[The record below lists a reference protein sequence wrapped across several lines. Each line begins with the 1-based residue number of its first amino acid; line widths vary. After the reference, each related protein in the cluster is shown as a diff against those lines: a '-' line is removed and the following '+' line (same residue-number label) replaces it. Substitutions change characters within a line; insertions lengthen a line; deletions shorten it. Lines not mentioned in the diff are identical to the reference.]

1 MTRINTNVSSLVG
14 RNNLSRANEGLNTA
28 LTRLSTGLRINTGAD
43 DPAGLIASEKLRSDI
58 TSIEA
63 AIGNTERANQV
74 IATADSALS
83 EVSSL
88 LNDIRGLVTE
98 SANSGALSEDQLN
111 ANQLQIDS
119 SLEAINRIAQ
129 TTTFQGNNLLD
140 GSLDFTTTAGTNFAQ
155 ISDLNID
162 QANLGSTGSVSLAV
176 SVDTAATQAQVDVT
190 NIPAA
195 STAAQAVIDVDVT
208 TAQEISGV
216 KTFNLGSEIGV
227 VTLTDDTGDTG
238 SVEAITDIDIV
249 DASSGTGVAVSGSTL
264 TITADL
270 TGGTDITTILGFFD
284 TAQATT
290 GIDASFANAGG
301 TSVGTTS
308 AGTGITGTVTTASQA
323 AISSGTD
330 GFTLTTVGN
339 TATYN
344 DTSIN
349 FIDAGGSAT
358 DTVTAA
364 YNSTTDAIDVT
375 ISGDV
380 TVTAISD
387 AITAITDNGSA
398 VFTSSVDSGVASTIV
413 SEGDTTLDATATD
426 STSGDNGGG
435 LTEDLVFELSGA
447 TGSEVFNV
455 QSGTTIDEL
464 VSQINLVSDATGV
477 EATANST
484 TLELTSTAYGSDAF
498 VDVRVISEGS
508 GTTPSGE
515 FTTAVGANQRNVGA
529 DIIATI
535 NGTQA
540 NGDGNSLSINTA
552 TLDLNLSLTAG
563 FTGNVAFDITGGG
576 ALFQLGPDVVS
587 NQQARL
593 GITSVNTA
601 RLGSESGGLYQL
613 QSGGTSD
620 LATDP
625 TTAASIVNE
634 AIDQITSLRGRLGAF
649 QATTLDSNR
658 SALNSTL
665 TNLSEAESLIRDADF
680 AAETANLTRS
690 QILVQSGT
698 QVLAIAN
705 QNPQNV
711 LALLG

>member
-14 RNNLSRANEGLNTA
+14 RNNLARANEGLNTS

-43 DPAGLIASEKLRSDI
+43 DPAGLIASERLRSDI

-74 IATADSALS
+74 IATADSALA

-98 SANSGALSEDQLN
+98 SANSGALSQDQLD

-155 ISDLNID
+155 ISDLSID
-162 QANLGSTGSVSLAV
+162 QANLGATGSVSLAV

-195 STAAQAVIDVDVT
+195 STAAQAVIDVDIT
-208 TAQEISGV
+208 DAAGIAATGTATVAGETFNISG
-216 KTFNLGSEIGV
+216 
-227 VTLTDDTGDTG
+227 D
-238 SVEAITDIDIV
+238 
-249 DASSGTGVAVSGSTL
+249 
-264 TITADL
+264 
-270 TGGTDITTILGFFD
+270 
-284 TAQATT
+284 
-290 GIDASFANAGG
+290 
-301 TSVGTTS
+301 SVGTAANAITS
-308 AGTGITGTVTTASQA
+308 ITIQQGTAGTSFAGGVLTVSTDISGGDDDITAVIAAINAGTDFNATIGSANGGTTVTASTGNAASASGGQA

-364 YNSTTDAIDVT
+364 YNSTTDAVDVT

-398 VFTSSVDSGVASTIV
+398 VFTSSVDSAVASTVV

-435 LTEDLVFELSGA
+435 LTEDLVFELSGD

-477 EATANST
+477 EATANGT

-508 GTTPSGE
+508 GLTPAGE
-515 FTTAVGANQRNVGA
+515 FTTAVGANERNIGA
-529 DIIATI
+529 DIVATI

-540 NGDGNSLSINTA
+540 NGSGNSLSINTS
-552 TLDLNLSLTAG
+552 TLDLNLSLAAG
-563 FTGNVAFDITGGG
+563 FAGNVAFDITGGG

-620 LATDP
+620 LATDA
-625 TTAASIVNE
+625 TTAAAIVNE

-658 SALNSTL
+658 SALNNTL